1 MKPLM
6 KQAAKSRLTQVM
18 TLSALSALTVLASA
32 AAQAATVRGFEG
44 TSQLDNCLL
53 GQCFRPPDTMGAVG
67 TTQFLETTNGSITVY
82 DKSNGAVQSR
92 LNMVNFWA
100 NAGLPGG
107 AFGDQRVL
115 FDHYTNRWIM
125 SGFGAN
131 TKDINIAISDTA
143 NALGPWKSVQFQG
156 VAPGGTADYPTLSL
170 DNKGVYIATNNFT
183 PGFSGTSLFV
193 IPKTSLFG
201 AAPTTAGMTTFNTPL
216 NGADRGFAIQAA
228 LNWGGNPTNTASI
241 MADSRDADAQVFYKV
256 NGVNAPGA
264 TQTAAA
270 QIAGSGYVAAGAGRQ
285 PDGTR
290 LIDTLSPRISANV
303 AQVDGKLFSVATV
316 KADVGDFASV
326 RWSVN
331 DANTGAL
338 ISNGK
343 ISGGDFDYFEGSIAV
358 NEFGEV
364 VIGYNRSGA
373 QTADLNGDGKA
384 DGRVSFLAQAF
395 GVNGAGSLVQ
405 NGAASLLRVSDVS
418 DYHCGDRFNNQVVCR
433 ERWGDYSAVTIDP
446 TNHHKFWA
454 IGEYAAD
461 WANLPPPNQAL
472 NRAIWHTYIAE
483 IDLSAPIPEPETY
496 ALMLAGLTAVAWIS
510 RRRARAST

>member
-1 MKPLM
+1 MKRLM
-6 KQAAKSRLTQVM
+6 KQAAKSGLTKIV
-18 TLSALSALTVLASA
+18 TLSALTVLASA
-32 AAQAATVRGFEG
+32 AAQAATVRSFEG

-125 SGFGAN
+125 SGFGADV
-131 TKDINIAISDTA
+131 KDINIAISDTS
-143 NALGPWKSVQFQG
+143 NALGPWKSTQFQG
-156 VAPGGTADYPTLSL
+156 VAPGGTADYPTLAM
-170 DNKGVYIATNNFT
+170 DDKGVYIGTNNFNN
-183 PGFSGTSLFV
+183 GFKGTSLFV
-193 IPKTSLFG
+193 IPKASLFG
-201 AAPTTAGMTTFNTPL
+201 GAPSTVGMTTFNTPL
-216 NGADRGFAIQAA
+216 AGPDNGFAIQAA
-228 LNWGGNPTNTASI
+228 VNWGGNATNTASV
-241 MADSRDADAQVFYKV
+241 MADSRDANAQVFYKV
-256 NGVNAPGA
+256 NNVTGPA

-270 QIAGSGYVAAGAGRQ
+270 IIAGSGYNVAGAGRQ
-285 PDGTR
+285 PDGSR
-290 LIDTLSPRISANV
+290 VVDTLGPRISANV
-303 AQVDGKLFSVATV
+303 VQANGRLFSVATV
-316 KADVGDFASV
+316 RADVGDFAAV

-338 ISNGK
+338 ISTGK
-343 ISGGDFDYFEGSIAV
+343 ISGGNYDYYEGSIAV
-358 NEFGEV
+358 NEFGDV

-395 GVNGAGSLVQ
+395 DVNGAGSLVL
-405 NGAASLLRVSDVS
+405 NGAANLLRVSDVS
-418 DYHCGDRFNNQVVCR
+418 DYHCGDRFNNQIACR

-461 WANLPPPNQAL
+461 WAFLPPPNQGL
-472 NRAIWHTYIAE
+472 NRAIWHTYISE
-483 IDLSAPIPEPETY
+483 IDVSAPIPEPETY
-496 ALMLAGLTAVAWIS
+496 ALMLAGLAAVGWVS
-510 RRRARAST
+510 RRRARAAA

>member
-1 MKPLM
+1 MKLLM
-6 KQAAKSRLTQVM
+6 KQAAKSSLKQIA
-18 TLSALSALTVLASA
+18 ALSALTVLASA
-32 AAQAATVRGFEG
+32 AAQAANVRGFEG

-67 TTQFLETTNGSITVY
+67 TTQFLETSNGSITVY
-82 DKSNGAVQSR
+82 DKTNGAVQSR
-92 LNMVNFWA
+92 LNMVDFWA

-125 SGFGAN
+125 SGFGAD
-131 TKDINIAISDTA
+131 TKDINIAISATA
-143 NALGPWKSVQFQG
+143 NALGPWKSTQFQG

-170 DNKGVYIATNNFT
+170 DNKGVYLATNNFT
-183 PGFSGTSLFV
+183 PGFTGTSLFV

-201 AAPTTAGMTTFNTPL
+201 AAPSTVGMTTFTTPSVG
-216 NGADRGFAIQAA
+216 GADRGFAIQAA
-228 LNWGGNPTNTASI
+228 LNWGGNPTNTVSI
-241 MADSRDADAQVFYKV
+241 MADSRDFDAQVFYKV

-264 TQTAAA
+264 TQTATA
-270 QIAGSGYVAAGAGRQ
+270 QIAGSGYVAAGQARQ

-290 LIDTLSPRISANV
+290 VIDTLGPRISANV
-303 AQVDGKLFSVATV
+303 VQAGGKLFSVTTV
-316 KADVGDFASV
+316 KADAGDFAAV

-343 ISGGDFDYFEGSIAV
+343 ITGGNFDYFEGSIAV

-395 GVNGAGSLVQ
+395 DVSGAGSLVQ
-405 NGAASLLRVSDVS
+405 NGSANLLRVSDVS
-418 DYHCGDRFNNQVVCR
+418 DYHCGDRFNNQINCR
-433 ERWGDYSAVTIDP
+433 QRWGDYSAVTIDP
-446 TNHHKFWA
+446 TDHHKFWA

-461 WANLPPPNQAL
+461 WSNLPPPNQAL
-472 NRAIWHTYIAE
+472 NRAIWHTYISE
-483 IDLSAPIPEPETY
+483 IDLAPIPEPETY
-496 ALMLAGLTAVAWIS
+496 ALMLAGLTVMGWVS
-510 RRRARAST
+510 RRRARASA